1 MKVLWDIL
9 PSAVKA
15 VFSVC
20 AFMIGMGWGSYVAID
35 VMTSGKVR
43 AATDSFKEIR
53 NNDMDHI
60 NGRFDRVNARFDR
73 TDAKLDDI
81 MKAIQ
86 KR

>member
-35 VMTSGKVR
+35 VMTSGKVK
-43 AATDSFKEIR
+43 AATDNLKEIR
-53 NNDMDHI
+53 SNDMGHI
-60 NGRFDRVNARFDR
+60 NGRFNR
-73 TDAKLDDI
+73 TDAKLDAI
-81 MKAIQ
+81 LKAIQ